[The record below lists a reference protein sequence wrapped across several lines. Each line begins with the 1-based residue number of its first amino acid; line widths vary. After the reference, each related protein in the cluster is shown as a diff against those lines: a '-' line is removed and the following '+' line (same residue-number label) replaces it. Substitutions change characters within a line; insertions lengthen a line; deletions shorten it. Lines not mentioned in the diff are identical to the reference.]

1 MIRFLLSSRIRIV
14 AIISLLV
21 IFFCSNGFAEYVPG
35 EVLVKFKSGAT
46 AYRINTLHRKIGS
59 LKKKEFKGIRVH
71 QMRLPDG
78 VSVEEAVAYY
88 KSDPDVEYAE
98 PNYIV
103 HIDSVPDDTYFSN
116 LWGLQN
122 TGQTAGTADADI
134 DAPEAWDLT
143 TGSADV
149 VIAVVDTG
157 VAYDHPDLAGNIWS
171 NAGETSCTDGIDN
184 DGNGYIDDCRGWDFV
199 GNDNDPADYNG
210 HGTHVAGTIAA
221 AGNNSNG
228 TTGVM
233 WQAKIMPLRFL
244 GISGSGTTA
253 DAVSAILYANAMGA
267 HVINNSWGG
276 SGYSQALKDA
286 IDASSAVVVC
296 AAGNSSSNNDTSPF
310 YPAGYESAN
319 IISVAATD
327 SRDILASFSN
337 YGKTSVDLAAPG
349 LNIYSTIPVIGYDP
363 PITLYE
369 EYFDG
374 TSGDLPLLGWSRGGT
389 NSTWSITSGTGFAG
403 TNGLEDGSS
412 GNYANNTSSW
422 AGYMTPVISVK
433 DNKYTLTFKW
443 KGQVEQNYDYLDI
456 NYSVNGSNWD
466 WIDYRTGTTN
476 GNFISDST
484 DSFTEIAE
492 MYDQFYFGFGLTTD
506 STINSE
512 GVYLDNVTL
521 SRSPIVISSYDYA
534 YYSGTSMATP
544 HVSGVAGLIKA
555 LKPQLTSL
563 EIKGA
568 ILNSVD
574 ARTSLNGKVASGG
587 RLNAYNAL
595 MEENYSLGTGNG
607 GNLGGH
613 GGNSGNVGTSS
624 GGGGGGGGCFI
635 ATAAYGSIM
644 HPYVKALREFR
655 DRHLLT
661 NIPGKAFVAL
671 YYKYSPPIADVIRK
685 SEPLRFIT
693 RIALMPLV
701 MFVVFP
707 YASLSVFFALI
718 IASIAFFL
726 LNPKHKNRQH
736 SN

>member
-1 MIRFLLSSRIRIV
+1 MIRLLLSFRIRIV
-14 AIISLLV
+14 AIIFLLV
-21 IFFCSNGFAEYVPG
+21 IFICGNGFAEYVPG
-35 EVLVKFKSGAT
+35 EIIVKFKSDTT
-46 AYRINTLHRKIGS
+46 AYKINTLHKKIGS
-59 LKKKEFKGIRVH
+59 FKKKEFKGVRIH

-78 VSVEEAVAYY
+78 VSVEEAVEYY

-103 HIDSVPDDTYFSN
+103 HIDSVPNDSYFNN
-116 LWGLQN
+116 LWGLYN
-122 TGQTAGTADADI
+122 TGQTGGTADADI

-143 TGSADV
+143 TGSTEV

-157 VAYDHPDLAGNIWS
+157 VAYDHPDLVGNIWNNTS
-171 NAGETSCTDGIDN
+171 ETSCTDGIDN
-184 DGNGYIDDCRGWDFV
+184 DGNGYIDDCNGWDFI

-221 AGNNSNG
+221 NGNNSNG

-233 WQAKIMPLRFL
+233 WQAKILPLRFL

-253 DAVSAILYANAMGA
+253 DAVSAILYANAKGA

-286 IDASSAVVVC
+286 IDASNAVVVC
-296 AAGNSSSNNDTSPF
+296 AAGNSGSNNDTSSF
-310 YPAGYESAN
+310 YPAGYGSAN

-349 LNIYSTIPVIGYDP
+349 SNIYSTIPVIGYGSP
-363 PITLYE
+363 VTLYE
-369 EYFDG
+369 ESFDSA
-374 TSGDLPLLGWSRGGT
+374 SGALPLLGWSRGGT
-389 NSTWSITSGTGFAG
+389 NATWSDTGGTGFG
-403 TNGLEDGSS
+403 ETNSLEDGSS

-422 AGYMTPVISVK
+422 AGYMTPVITVK
-433 DNKYTLTFKW
+433 DNIYTLAFKW

-456 NYSVNGSNWD
+456 NYSINGNSWD

-484 DSFTEIAE
+484 DSLTEIAE
-492 MYDQFYFGFGLTTD
+492 LYDEFYFGFGLTTD
-506 STINSE
+506 STINAE
-512 GVYLDNVTL
+512 GVYLDNITL
-521 SRSPIVISSYDYA
+521 SRSPIVISSYSYT
-534 YYSGTSMATP
+534 YYSGTSMAAP
-544 HVSGVAGLIKA
+544 HVSGAAGLIKA
-555 LKPQLTSL
+555 LKPQLTNL

-568 ILNSVD
+568 LLNSVE
-574 ARTSLNGKVASGG
+574 ARASLSGKVASGG

-595 MEENYSLGTGNG
+595 MEENYSLENGNG
-607 GNLGGH
+607 GNGGGN
-613 GGNSGNVGTSS
+613 GGNSGNVSASS

-644 HPYVKALREFR
+644 HPYVKALRAFR
-655 DRHLLT
+655 DRHLVT
-661 NIPGKAFVAL
+661 NPPGKAFVAL
-671 YYKYSPPIADVIRK
+671 YYKYSPAIADLIKK

-693 RIALMPLV
+693 RIVLIPVV
-701 MFVVFP
+701 MFVVLP
-707 YASLSVFFALI
+707 YASSLVLSALI
-718 IASIAFFL
+718 IALIAFSL
-726 LNPKHKNRQH
+726 LNTEHKNRQ
-736 SN
+736 NGN